1 MPRRKTLEDEI
12 AEGKR
17 DARGARRPKYANY
30 KEGKDFASPEPD
42 VMAAILDLSKM
53 SMERNRR
60 CRTGPDTKGG
70 RDYQTVDE
78 LEEGIEAYW
87 NYLLEQNSLGVMLIP
102 DVEGLCAFL
111 GITRVTLLNWENKD
125 YLGFADTI
133 GRAKNAIA
141 AAKKQIGLR
150 GYIPPLVLAMDMNNN
165 HGYTQKQEVIVTP
178 NNPLGDARSN
188 AELLAEYDAVAQL
201 SDGDLPTLPGGALP
215 ALPEKQE

>member
-1 MPRRKTLEDEI
+1 MPRRKTVEDEI
-12 AEGKR
+12 AEGRR
-17 DARGARRPKYANY
+17 DERGARRVKYANY
-30 KEGKDFASPEPD
+30 KEGKDYASPDPD
-42 VMAAILDLSKM
+42 VMNAILNLSKQ
-53 SMERNRR
+53 SLERNRR

-70 RDYQTVDE
+70 RDYKNVDE
-78 LEEGIEAYW
+78 LEEGIESYW
-87 NYLLEQNSLGVMLIP
+87 NYLLEQNANGVMLIP

-111 GITRVTLLNWENKD
+111 GITRKTLYVWEAND

-150 GYIPPLVLAMDMNNN
+150 GYIPPLVLAMDFNNN
-165 HGYTQKQEVIVTP
+165 HGYTQRQEVVVTP

-201 SDGDLPTLPGGALP
+201 SDGALP
-215 ALPEKQE
+215 VLPEKTE